1 LEPVE
6 FSAPVLVWVPP
17 GGAERLHLRAGSAG
31 QLLGIAE
38 DLLTS
43 SLGSGAESFALGEF
57 ADRLLAA
64 ALSDDNRIADLRH
77 SFSAI
82 GRELARPESGSWTTI
97 AAHISL
103 ILVGL
108 WRASGV
114 EAMAGVARG
123 TSSAVLQRFRSL
135 VEMNFRDHWPIPRY
149 ADALAVSPDRLH
161 AICLRELKRPPL
173 KLVHERVIRE
183 AMLLLDRSM
192 LTVEQISDH
201 LGFTD
206 PAHFNRFFKAKA
218 GTPPGTFRRG
228 IARSAARSDGF
239 RSIYSYADWP

>member
-1 LEPVE
+1 VALA
-6 FSAPVLVWVPP
+6 APVLAWVPP
-17 GGAERLHLRAGSAG
+17 GAAERLHLRAGAVG
-31 QLLGIAE
+31 QLLGVSE
-38 DLLTS
+38 DFLAST
-43 SLGSGAESFALGEF
+43 LGSGAESFALGHIT
-57 ADRLLAA
+57 DRLLAVA
-64 ALSDDNRIADLRH
+64 VPDDGRLADLRH
-77 SFSAI
+77 SFTAI
-82 GRELARPESGSWTTI
+82 GREIVRPESGSWTTV

-103 ILVGL
+103 ILVGM

-114 EAMAGVARG
+114 EAMAGAARG

-149 ADALAVSPDRLH
+149 ADALAVSSDRLH
-161 AICLRELKRPPL
+161 AICMRDLKRPPL

-201 LGFTD
+201 LGFKD

-218 GTPPGTFRRG
+218 GAPPGTFRRG
-228 IARSAARSDGF
+228 LARSTTRSDGL
-239 RSIYSYADWP
+239 RSIHSYADWP